1 MNLIL
6 ALAVCNLLEVKT
18 YTSKLF
24 CFLLFCFLKLLLE
37 SWFMPLSGPAPI
49 PTFTVMFMLHC
60 HVHAYA
66 YTGSRID
73 GIFTAQDKMAFRA
86 NVKKIFDCIW
96 MGGLPLMCHLSVPAP
111 IGIAES
117 LRSIQRNLTYAILVL
132 PGNTKTAHPARPVRE
147 RWKLL
152 LKLSFS
158 HRGHYYMDQV
168 WVAGFFSTLS
178 IAKNEQQN
186 LKTDCFT

>member
-1 MNLIL
+1 MGWP
-6 ALAVCNLLEVKT
+6 LL
-18 YTSKLF
+18 
-24 CFLLFCFLKLLLE
+24 
-37 SWFMPLSGPAPI
+37 
-49 PTFTVMFMLHC
+49 
-60 HVHAYA
+60 
-66 YTGSRID
+66 
-73 GIFTAQDKMAFRA
+73 
-86 NVKKIFDCIW
+86 
-96 MGGLPLMCHLSVPAP
+96 CHLSVPAP

-178 IAKNEQQN
+178 SAKKWTAEPQN
-186 LKTDCFT
+186 RLFHIGSSKGWNVFGWPDFFQHHLWGAAAEHWDGTSRHVDSEEMKRSASKRPFSHRTR

>member
-1 MNLIL
+1 
-6 ALAVCNLLEVKT
+6 
-18 YTSKLF
+18 
-24 CFLLFCFLKLLLE
+24 
-37 SWFMPLSGPAPI
+37 
-49 PTFTVMFMLHC
+49 
-60 HVHAYA
+60 
-66 YTGSRID
+66 
-73 GIFTAQDKMAFRA
+73 MAFRA
-86 NVKKIFDCIW
+86 NVKKLFDCIW

-152 LKLSFS
+152 LKLYFS

-178 IAKNEQQN
+178 SAKKWTAEPQN
-186 LKTDCFT
+186 RLFHIGSSKGWNVFGWPDFFQHHLWGAAAEHWDGTSRHVDSEEMKRSASKRPFSHRTR